1 MGFHRK
7 DPDFLA
13 ESPEEAGEEYLRQLL
28 GQQSVAT
35 GSLGE
40 TEFPPLDIYEASGSI
55 VVEAELPG
63 VDPDDLEV
71 SIAAGTLVIEGMKE
85 EVLEPGRVNFLCME
99 RTFGG
104 FRRIVPLLLPFH
116 AAAIKAR
123 YCAGI
128 LEIRIPK
135 APERRGTRKAIPV
148 TAG

>member
-7 DPDFLA
+7 DRDFLREA
-13 ESPEEAGEEYLRQLL
+13 QEEDGGEYLRQIL
-28 GQQSVAT
+28 GRQSGAT

-40 TEFPPLDIYEASGSI
+40 TEFPPLDIYEASGAI

-63 VDPDDLEV
+63 VNPGNLEV
-71 SIAAGTLVIEGMKE
+71 SITGGTLVIEGMKE

-99 RTFGG
+99 RTFGD

-123 YCAGI
+123 YRAGI

-148 TAG
+148 TLE